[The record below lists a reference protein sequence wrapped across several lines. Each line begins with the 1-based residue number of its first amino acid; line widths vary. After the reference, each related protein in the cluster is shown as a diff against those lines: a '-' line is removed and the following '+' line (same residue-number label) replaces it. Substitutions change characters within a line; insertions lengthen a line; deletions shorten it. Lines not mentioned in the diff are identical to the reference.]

1 METLFRQHFRPL
13 CLYALHYLEDAD
25 DAEDVVQECFLSL
38 WQSKPDNPKPW
49 LYTAVRNR
57 CIDRLRS
64 HRSFDSFPEDLA
76 EELSF
81 DEIVSRSERE
91 ARLWSAVEALPEQ
104 RRRCQEE
111 PPLPCDGQAR
121 QYDLQR
127 DRFRARAVREY
138 CPQQYFTGA
147 EYPSRCRF
155 KRFPVYSVIFLILRW
170 YFLNRA
176 PS

>member
-57 CIDRLRS
+57 CIDCLRS

-104 RRRCQEE
+104 RRRC
-111 PPLPCDGQAR
+111 LIMAK
-121 QYDLQR
+121 R
-127 DRFRARAVREY
+127 DNMSYSEIASELGLSADSGKSAFDTSRALNTLR
-138 CPQQYFTGA
+138 GA
-147 EYPSRCRF
+147 GS
-155 KRFPVYSVIFLILRW
+155 KDFLFILS
-170 YFLNRA
+170 FF
-176 PS
+176 

>member
-1 METLFRQHFRPL
+1 MVFILNFAAVKGHDYDMETLFRQHFRPL

-104 RRRCQEE
+104 RRRCLIMAKRDNMSYSEIASE
-111 PPLPCDGQAR
+111 LGLSENTVRNNISRALKTLR
-121 QYDLQR
+121 GAGSKDLL
-127 DRFRARAVREY
+127 F
-138 CPQQYFTGA
+138 
-147 EYPSRCRF
+147 
-155 KRFPVYSVIFLILRW
+155 ILS
-170 YFLNRA
+170 FF
-176 PS
+176 